1 MNNEEKQ
8 LLYEDLVFEDLT
20 PMMQQYVSEKKK
32 YQDAFLFFRL
42 GDFYELF
49 FDDAVLAAK
58 ILGIA
63 LTKRDCGQEQRA
75 PMCGVPHHASE
86 SYISRLVEAG
96 HKVAICE
103 QVENPEEAKG
113 LVRREVVR
121 VISPGTITN
130 PDNLDALNY
139 HHIAAIFKMDC
150 YYGIAYADISASKF
164 SASEIITGNSHAKLL
179 NELERIK
186 PLEIVANQQFAESS
200 AGKDYLKDR
209 NINLSLL
216 DDKAFSQEKRAHY
229 GLSLEQDDFLW
240 ASATAGLLT
249 YLEENAFVLPKEL
262 PAIQPYRMEEF
273 MILDQT
279 ARRHLEI
286 TETLR
291 TRERRGSLLW
301 AIDNCETSM
310 GSRLLHSFI
319 SQPLMDLKEIEWRQ
333 NCIKAFQSS
342 FILRSNL
349 RKELRTIYDL
359 ERLTGRLALLSA
371 NPRDLA
377 AIANIQAR
385 IPMLQGYLYEFNN
398 PALSDLARQLDPL
411 EEITS
416 ELLASL
422 NDELPVKITEGDIFR
437 DGAYPELDALR
448 LASRNGNEWLL
459 EFERQEKEK
468 TGIKS
473 LKLKYN
479 RVFGYSIEISKS
491 YLDQVP
497 EHYQRRQ
504 TLVNAE
510 RFYTDELKEME
521 ERILGAEQKMLIL
534 EQELFVNLRAKL
546 ATYVSILRN
555 NAKLLALIDLF
566 ASQADLAEKRN
577 YTCPRMVATPILEI
591 EQGRHPV
598 VERILPQGEF
608 VANDVYL
615 DTADYRLM
623 ILTGPNMAGK
633 STYMRQVAL
642 IVIMAQAGLF
652 VPASLAVIGLCDR
665 IFTRIGASDDL
676 ATGKST
682 FMIEMTEVSQIIR
695 EASSRSLLILDE
707 IGRGTSTWD
716 GLSIA
721 WAVIEHVA
729 NANYIG
735 CRTMFATH
743 YHELTE
749 LAGSVEGVFNAH
761 VDIVLENNELR
772 FVHLV
777 KEGGANHSY
786 GIEVAKL
793 ADVPDSLIIR
803 SREILHMLEEENQGK
818 RLKIKNSSRPME
830 GQIDLFSAARQW
842 QFGDEIIKR
851 IAELDLNMLR
861 PLDALAELA
870 DLQDKVKKGETIV

>member
-8 LLYEDLVFEDLT
+8 LLYEDLIFEDLT

-32 YQDAFLFFRL
+32 HQDAFLFFRL

-58 ILGIA
+58 LLGIA

-139 HHIAAIFKMDC
+139 HHIAAIFKMDR

-164 SASEIITGNSHAKLL
+164 AASEIITGNSHAKLL

-200 AGKDYLKDR
+200 AGKDYLK
-209 NINLSLL
+209 NESVSLSLL

-273 MILDQT
+273 MLLDQT

-319 SQPLMDLKEIEWRQ
+319 SQPLMDLKEFEWRQ

-349 RKELRTIYDL
+349 RKELRNIYDL
-359 ERLTGRLALLSA
+359 ERLTGRLSLLSA

-377 AIANIQAR
+377 AIASIQAR
-385 IPMLQGYLYEFNN
+385 IPKLQGYLHEFND
-398 PALSDLARQLDPL
+398 PSLSDLAAQLNPL
-411 EEITS
+411 QEMTS
-416 ELLASL
+416 ELLNTL

-437 DGAYPELDALR
+437 DGAYPELDSLR

-577 YTCPRMVATPILEI
+577 YTCPTIVSTPILEI

-598 VERILPQGEF
+598 VEKILAQGEF

-615 DTADYRLM
+615 DTADHRLM

-652 VPASLAVIGLCDR
+652 VPASAAVIGLCDR

-749 LAGSVEGVFNAH
+749 LAGSVDGVFNAH

-842 QFGDEIIKR
+842 QFGDEIIQR

-870 DLQDKVKKGETIV
+870 DLQEKVKRSETKV